1 MSIIFLK
8 YEITISYKDLKITE
22 PIVGLVN
29 TPDHVYFIK
38 DETTIFPTHKDFGFV
53 YISENELP
61 EGFRNKQIKR
71 IFIKQNIWLAVI
83 GIILS
88 LPLGYTMIDYI
99 FKSALSDAY
108 DFPAIIKLPSYLY
121 ATIGS
126 FVVAVLVNVIL
137 AKKVKTIDMVSSLK
151 GNE

>member
-1 MSIIFLK
+1 MAKL
-8 YEITISYKDLKITE
+8 
-22 PIVGLVN
+22 
-29 TPDHVYFIK
+29 
-38 DETTIFPTHKDFGFV
+38 
-53 YISENELP
+53 
-61 EGFRNKQIKR
+61 NKKIKR

-99 FKSALSDAY
+99 FKSALNDAY